1 MDQKELA
8 DANSTSLGATASG
21 AIPTVQW
28 TFAQTVNSH
37 RSAIKQIA
45 AMVKQTFAETKNY
58 NGEVDGIEDRG
69 EMCANLMLAY
79 RHLEDASGRLGKAL
93 QAKDGGVSVYDRKT
107 TVGA

>member
-1 MDQKELA
+1 MEQA
-8 DANSTSLGATASG
+8 DNVGM
-21 AIPTVQW
+21 AIPMRQL
-28 TFAQTVNSH
+28 TFAEKVNDH

-45 AMVKQTFAETKNY
+45 AFVKVTLTQTKNF
-58 NGEVDGIEDRG
+58 NGESDGVEDRG
-69 EMCANLMLAY
+69 EMIANLMLCY